1 MIWETVIGL
10 ETHVELSTKT
20 KIFCA
25 CTTEFGGAPN
35 THCCPVCM
43 GMPGAL
49 PVLNEK
55 VVEYAV
61 KAGLALGCDITRSSK
76 FDRKNYFYPDLP
88 KAYQISQ
95 LYLPIARNGAVSIS
109 LEGGGCKTIRIHELH
124 MEEDAGKLVHDPWL
138 DQTRCDYNRCGVP
151 LIEIVTEPG
160 GCKTIRIHE
169 LHMEE
174 DAGKLVHDPWLDQT
188 RCDYNRCGVPLIEI
202 VTEPDFRSG
211 EEVIAYLEKLRS
223 VLQYLGVSDCKMQEG
238 SLRCDVNLSVRPVG
252 SAELGTRT
260 EMKNLNSFKAIARS
274 IEYEAKRQIEL
285 LEEGGRVVQETRR
298 WDENKDATFAM
309 RSKENAQDY
318 RYFPEPDL
326 LPLEIGEDDLERL
339 RREQPELAEA
349 RMARYQ
355 ADWGLPVYDTQMLTS
370 QKALAEFFEGVVALG
385 APPKQAANWIM
396 GEVLRRL
403 SADGLEAGDMAL
415 TPGTLARLIELV
427 QTGTLNRNT
436 AVRVFDAVFSDD
448 GDVDAYVKAHGLEQV
463 ADAGLVGGAVERVL
477 AANAKSVQDLRAGK
491 EKAFGFLVAY
501 VKAHGLEQV
510 ADAGLVGGA
519 VERVLAANAKSVQ
532 DLRAGKEKA
541 FGFLVGQVMR
551 ELKGQASPQVVHQ
564 TLREKLE
571 QR

>member
-1 MIWETVIGL
+1 MTWETVIGL

-20 KIFCA
+20 KIFCS

-43 GMPGAL
+43 GMPGTL
-49 PVLNEK
+49 PVVNEK
-55 VVEYAV
+55 VLEYAV
-61 KAGLALGCDITRSSK
+61 KVGLALDGEITRSCR

-95 LYLPIARNGAVSIS
+95 LYLPIVRDGKLTIHTES
-109 LEGGGCKTIRIHELH
+109 GGEKTIRIHELH
-124 MEEDAGKLVHDPWL
+124 MEEDAGKLVHDPW
-138 DQTRCDYNRCGVP
+138 
-151 LIEIVTEPG
+151 I
-160 GCKTIRIHE
+160 
-169 LHMEE
+169 
-174 DAGKLVHDPWLDQT
+174 DQT

-223 VLQYLGVSDCKMQEG
+223 TLQYLGVSDCKMQEG
-238 SLRCDVNLSVRPVG
+238 SLRCDVNLSVRPAG
-252 SAELGTRT
+252 STELGTRT

-274 IEYEAKRQIEL
+274 IEYEARRQIEL
-285 LEEGGRVVQETRR
+285 IEEGKWVVQETRR

-318 RYFPEPDL
+318 RYFPEPDIP
-326 LPLEIGEDDLERL
+326 PLEISEDYLEQL
-339 RREQPELAEA
+339 RKEQPEMAEA

-370 QKALAEFFEGVVALG
+370 QKALAEFFEATVALG

-403 SADGLEAGDMAL
+403 SADGLEAKDMVF
-415 TPGTLARLIELV
+415 TPKTLARLIELV
-427 QTGTLNRNT
+427 QNGALNRNT
-436 AVRVFDAVFSDD
+436 AVKVFDAVFSDD
-448 GDVDAYVKAHGLEQV
+448 ADVDAYVKAHGLEQV
-463 ADAGLVGGAVERVL
+463 SDAGLVGSAVDKVL
-477 AANAKSVQDLRAGK
+477 AANPKSIQDFKAGK
-491 EKAFGFLVAY
+491 EKV
-501 VKAHGLEQV
+501 
-510 ADAGLVGGA
+510 
-519 VERVLAANAKSVQ
+519 
-532 DLRAGKEKA
+532 

-551 ELKGQASPQVVHQ
+551 ELKGQASPQVVNQ

-571 QR
+571 QL